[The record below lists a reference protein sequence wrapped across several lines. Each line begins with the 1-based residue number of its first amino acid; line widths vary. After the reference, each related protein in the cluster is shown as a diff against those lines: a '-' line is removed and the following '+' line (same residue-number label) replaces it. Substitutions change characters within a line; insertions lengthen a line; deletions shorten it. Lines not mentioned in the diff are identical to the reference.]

1 MEAGR
6 SQEEKSDSD
15 SGDNLPCGRDDKK
28 DTTRRRD
35 DSGQLSLSL
44 SLVSFRVCNCVHA
57 RSNPSLHTHTP
68 KQDLDTVLLV
78 AFWLLVCGSRAVARR
93 ERTVAKEEPRQSS
106 KRPALSLSCLS
117 VRVIVCVT
125 FIVCTHTRTGP
136 GQGKDG
142 WGLSGYKTSSGWGQR
157 GNETSS
163 GWGHSGNETSSG

>member
-1 MEAGR
+1 MLDSHLTSCLSEGFWHWRTVADDAR
-6 SQEEKSDSD
+6 YREDRERREQERREQERLDRESDSDSGNSKCKRDISGTSSDSDSD

-93 ERTVAKEEPRQSS
+93 EK
-106 KRPALSLSCLS
+106 
-117 VRVIVCVT
+117 
-125 FIVCTHTRTGP
+125 
-136 GQGKDG
+136 
-142 WGLSGYKTSSGWGQR
+142 
-157 GNETSS
+157 
-163 GWGHSGNETSSG
+163 